1 MTIEGFREQLATL
14 QVANIERVNQAIAI
28 IANAPLTA
36 VAEKS
41 DTNSNTNSEAKAHAE
56 FIALQECKA
65 HHPAGKGRK

>member
-14 QVANIERVNQAIAI
+14 HVANIERVNQAIAI

-41 DTNSNTNSEAKAHAE
+41 DTNSEAKAHAE